1 MAPPPPE
8 ILPSKLGDPQ
18 PRRREE
24 GRFPRRPHDVSDL
37 PHLLR
42 RRDLRLPS
50 SHAAAAHFRR
60 HPRLAAGPRPRE
72 HLLLPMRP
80 GGSPRPSSAQDND
93 MCQSCHRL
101 LRLCGERQPIVLVG
115 ATCSLLRSHA
125 RIFFSSSFNA
135 TPPEFEGYGHPIL
148 RHRGGKGIVLAVVR
162 RGSASGKASVGSASG
177 RSRICTSTA
186 SLTPATCTI
195 GRRMRQLPSATGS

>member
-1 MAPPPPE
+1 MSETEFPSTLGSQYMCSLPQPFFDATKRTPAPHGCGLPKPVARYSNPVSPSYGLLMAPPPPE

-37 PHLLR
+37 PHHLR

-72 HLLLPMRP
+72 HLLLPVRP

-93 MCQSCHRL
+93 RCQSCHRL
-101 LRLCGERQPIVLVG
+101 LRLCGERQPIILVD

-148 RHRGGKGIVLAVVR
+148 RH
-162 RGSASGKASVGSASG
+162 
-177 RSRICTSTA
+177 
-186 SLTPATCTI
+186 
-195 GRRMRQLPSATGS
+195 

>member
-1 MAPPPPE
+1 MCPPPPE

-18 PRRREE
+18 PRRRE
-24 GRFPRRPHDVSDL
+24 GRFPRRPHNVSDL

-60 HPRLAAGPRPRE
+60 HPRLAAGPRPENIFFSLCVLAAQRD
-72 HLLLPMRP
+72 LLLLKITT
-80 GGSPRPSSAQDND
+80 G
-93 MCQSCHRL
+93 L
-101 LRLCGERQPIVLVG
+101 LRLCGERQPIVLFG

-125 RIFFSSSFNA
+125 RIFFSFNA

-162 RGSASGKASVGSASG
+162 RGLASGKASVGAGGHRPPVPVGVRRVGGQGSA
-177 RSRICTSTA
+177 R
-186 SLTPATCTI
+186 P
-195 GRRMRQLPSATGS
+195 RRR